1 MNYVQWMPL
10 RDPTSGLW
18 PPMSALIPPNGPP
31 PATPEFIYKGNDP
44 DELRTA
50 LLNYGIVWD
59 GVNGEGKMFRESGPG
74 IDVIIFSNIQD
85 GEGKYIEFTEDGITL
100 NPQALDNVKNIL
112 KYTNNSGE
120 DAVEVTVM
128 TPSQFDQNMHKAGGF
143 HAKLPGGGL
152 PPPELVNPI
161 IVLTNPGETHL
172 GAQVKGGLINHG
184 SIAGITSTAE
194 GSIICL
200 KPKAGDLSEHPAHQ
214 TRPFELTGYFA
225 VEIAGVM
232 VPHYFKA
239 EDLGHYFNSENPH
252 GVMFEPVLPIKCTP
266 TVVSATLGPA
276 HSPILEELDYRIK
289 WSVNDGPI
297 QEYEVGLFGA
307 SESAREY
314 RNVFKNMMDEI
325 LDIAGA
331 TLVRGSG
338 GLAHYQLIT
347 GTAQL
352 VGGDP
357 DSGIIDLGNTYK
369 ITFYQPDYAH
379 DDYND
384 LFLYFFGP
392 EDLTIDAISCGLQDF
407 IGY

>member
-10 RDPTSGLW
+10 RDPTSGQW

-128 TPSQFDQNMHKAGGF
+128 TPSQFDQNMHNAGGF
-143 HAKLPGGGL
+143 HAKLPGGG
-152 PPPELVNPI
+152 PTPPELVNPI

-184 SIAGITSTAE
+184 SIAGVTVTDE
-194 GSIICL
+194 GSTICL
-200 KPKAGDLSEHPAHQ
+200 KPKAGDLSEHPSFQ
-214 TRPFELTGYFA
+214 TNPFQLTGYFA
-225 VEIAGVM
+225 VEVAGVM

-239 EDLGHYFNSENPH
+239 EDLGRYFNSINPY
-252 GVMFEPVLPIKCTP
+252 GVMFEPTSQFTCTANRLI
-266 TVVSATLGPA
+266 VNLESVRGD
-276 HSPILEELDYRIK
+276 ILEEQDYRIK

-297 QEYEVGLFGA
+297 REYEVSLVGA
-307 SESAREY
+307 TIPAREY
-314 RNVFKNMMDEI
+314 KNVFKNMIEEI

-331 TLVRGSG
+331 SLARGGG
-338 GLAHYQLIT
+338 GLAHYQLIDGIAVLNG
-347 GTAQL
+347 GT
-352 VGGDP
+352 P
-357 DSGIIDLGNTYK
+357 DSEILDPENAYK
-369 ITFYQPDYAH
+369 ITFHQANYEH

-392 EDLTIDAISCGLQDF
+392 ADQTLDAISCGQEDF
-407 IGY
+407 PGY